1 MDKII
6 FVDIVIPCYNVEN
19 IIEKCLNSLL
29 SQSYPKDKYHCYFIN
44 DYSSDKTGD
53 NPR

>member
-6 FVDIVIPCYNVEN
+6 PIDIVIPCYNVEN

-29 SQSYPKDKYHCYFIN
+29 SQSYPNDKLHCYFIN
-44 DYSSDKTGD
+44 DSL
-53 NPR
+53 N